1 MLLNVN
7 LSLNS
12 PDIFTLCETNL
23 DDSIDSGDFSVSDYL
38 PLMPQDYI
46 THIHGLTVYVKEG
59 LPFARDLTLENS
71 ADSYFCF

>member
-12 PDIFTLCETNL
+12 PDIFVLCETNL

-38 PLMPQDYI
+38 PLIPKDYI
-46 THIHGLTVYVKEG
+46 THIHSLPVYVKVG
-59 LPFARDLTLENS
+59 LAFARDLTLENS
-71 ADSYFCF
+71 ADSYLCF